1 MNITKKNVVS
11 LAVATALSTPL
22 AVWATNG
29 MNLEAYGPIAG
40 GMGGAAYAYDNG
52 TAAVMNNPATLGMME
67 EGSRL
72 DVAVGS
78 LGPDIS
84 SSMASMPKANSSATA
99 FYMPA
104 VGWVKKSGALA
115 YGVGVFAQGGMGT
128 EYDSNSF
135 LAADSN
141 ETVRSEVGVGR
152 FLIPLSYSVNDKFN
166 IAGSIDYVW
175 ASMDLKM
182 AMSGTQFGNMM
193 PGTAQTYG
201 SASGS
206 MVVGM
211 GNMIAAGMLNNSNIS
226 ATNNSAVN
234 WARFDFSNNSP
245 FLGEA
250 FGSGFAGKLGF
261 TYKVGSRWTVG
272 ASYHSKTA
280 LGDMTTGNARVSMSV
295 NMDDNLLNQTWD
307 PATATGSPAGTYT
320 AVTIPVTG
328 KIRVKDFQWPQTY
341 GIGAAFQATDK
352 IMIAADVKRIG
363 WESVMKNFEM
373 SFVADAD
380 QDNPLAAGF
389 AGADLDATMYQNWK
403 DQTVIALGAAF
414 QTTEQLVLR
423 VGYNGS
429 TNPVPDK
436 YLNPLFPATIKNN
449 FTFGGGYE
457 INKTS
462 SVNASLTYA
471 PEVTATSGEGVT
483 VSHSQIN
490 WQVMYSHLF

>member
-1 MNITKKNVVS
+1 MAVV
-11 LAVATALSTPL
+11 TALSAPFS
-22 AVWATNG
+22 AWATNG

-40 GMGGAAYAYDNG
+40 GMGGAAFAYDNG

-84 SSMASMPKANSSATA
+84 SSMDGMPDADSSATA

-115 YGVGVFAQGGMGT
+115 YGVSLFAQGGMGT
-128 EYDSNSF
+128 EYDFNSF
-135 LAADSN
+135 MAAGSN

-152 FLIPLSYSVNDKFN
+152 FLIPLSYSVNDDFN

-182 AMSGTQFGNMM
+182 AMSGVQFGNMM

-201 SASGS
+201 SAGGS
-206 MVVGM
+206 MVTGM
-211 GNMIAAGMLNNSNIS
+211 GGMIAAGMLDNSNIS

-234 WARFDFSNNSP
+234 SARFDFSNNSP

-272 ASYHSKTA
+272 ATYHSKTV
-280 LGDMTTGNARVSMSV
+280 LGDMTTSNARVSMNV

-307 PATATGSPAGTYT
+307 PSTATGSPAGTYT
-320 AVTIPVTG
+320 AVGVPVSG
-328 KIRVKDFQWPQTY
+328 KIRVKDFQWPETY

-352 IMIAADVKRIG
+352 IMIAADIKRIG
-363 WESVMKNFEM
+363 WASVMKNFEM
-373 SFVADAD
+373 SFVADAT

-389 AGADLDATMYQNWK
+389 AGQTLDAVMFQNWE
-403 DQTVIALGAAF
+403 DQTVIALGASF
-414 QTTEQLVLR
+414 QTTKELVLR

-436 YLNPLFPATIKNN
+436 YLNPLFPATIESNY
-449 FTFGGGYE
+449 TFGGGYG
-457 INKTS
+457 INEVS
-462 SVNASLTYA
+462 SVNASFTYS
-471 PEVTATSGEGVT
+471 PEVSATSGEGVT
-483 VSHSQIN
+483 VSHSQFN

>member
-1 MNITKKNVVS
+1 MSFSNKKSIIS
-11 LAVATALSTPL
+11 LAVASALSAPL
-22 AVWATNG
+22 GAWATNG

-78 LGPDIS
+78 LRPSIT
-84 SSMASMPKANSSATA
+84 SSMNGMPDAKSSATA

-128 EYDSNSF
+128 EYDPNSF
-135 LAADSN
+135 LTAGSN

-152 FLIPLSYSVNDKFN
+152 FLIPLSYSVNDNFN
-166 IAGSIDYVW
+166 VAGSIDYVW

-182 AMSGTQFGNMM
+182 AMSGGQFGDMVSDLGGSQEY
-193 PGTAQTYG
+193 GTANGTMVD
-201 SASGS
+201 S
-206 MVVGM
+206 MIGM
-211 GNMIAAGMLNNSNIS
+211 ITGGALDPTGP
-226 ATNNSAVN
+226 VN
-234 WARFDFSNNSP
+234 WARFDFSNNSA

-250 FGSGFAGKLGF
+250 FGSGFAGKLGL
-261 TYKVGSRWTVG
+261 TYKFGDRWTVG
-272 ASYHSKTA
+272 ATYHSKTA
-280 LGDMTTGNARVSMSV
+280 LGDMTTSNAKVSMNV
-295 NMDDNLLNQTWD
+295 NMDDGLLGGGAPT
-307 PATATGSPAGTYT
+307 GTYS
-320 AVTIPVTG
+320 AVGVPVSG
-328 KIRVKDFQWPQTY
+328 KISVKNFQWPETY

-363 WESVMKNFEM
+363 WASVMKNFEM

-380 QDNPLAAGF
+380 QSNPLAQGF
-389 AGADLDATMYQNWK
+389 AGQTLDAVMFQNWK
-403 DQTVIALGAAF
+403 DQTVIALGASF

-429 TNPVPDK
+429 SNPVPDK
-436 YLNPLFPATIKNN
+436 YVNPLFPATIKNN
-449 FTFGGGYE
+449 YTFGGGYE
-457 INKTS
+457 FNKVS
-462 SVNASLTYA
+462 SLNASFTYA
-471 PEVTATSGEGVT
+471 PKVSVTSGEGVGI
-483 VSHSQIN
+483 SHSQFN

>member
-84 SSMASMPKANSSATA
+84 SSMASEPKANSSATA

-135 LAADSN
+135 LTAGSN

-182 AMSGTQFGNMM
+182 AMSGAQFADMLAPAYNGTQE
-193 PGTAQTYG
+193 YG
-201 SASGS
+201 EVSGS
-206 MVVGM
+206 MVDGMMAMVGTALDPT
-211 GNMIAAGMLNNSNIS
+211 GP
-226 ATNNSAVN
+226 VN

-280 LGDMTTGNARVSMSV
+280 LGDMTTGNARVSMNV
-295 NMDDNLLNQTWD
+295 NMDDGLLAGGT
-307 PATATGSPAGTYT
+307 PTGTYSS
-320 AVTIPVTG
+320 VSIPVTG

-373 SFVADAD
+373 SFVADAT

-457 INKTS
+457 INKAS